1 MLLTGFA
8 LVWLTLLAVY
18 GIRVALAGRFAH
30 ERAKKEPGSPFLG
43 RFLIEFGYWA
53 FSPLEKLCRALGVTP
68 NQLTAASLAASI
80 AGACFFA
87 IGKPDVGGTLVV
99 LCAVLDALDGLVARA
114 RGTASDAGELI
125 DAAVDRYAEIATF
138 AGIAAYYRTY
148 PLGFGLAIVSLGGA
162 LLVSYARAKGE
173 ISGID
178 ARMGAM
184 NRGERAMYIGI
195 AGLLSPALAQVLE
208 PSATRPVYHLLL
220 ATLVLVAV
228 VANVT
233 AVRRFVYI
241 HRQLRK
247 REAIASVVPDQGNPL
262 SGWMGRAW
270 MASALATIIDYG
282 MFTVLVELAGVYT
295 GTSRALGALLGAIT
309 NFTVNKIWTFR
320 TQGDSVWH
328 EVPRYAAI
336 SLTSLLLNTLG
347 VVLLTDGL
355 HWNPLVAAALIGIL
369 VGVGWNLPLHRYFVF
384 RHGGHRSRPG
394 WAIMG
399 ALASATAAV
408 AVLFV
413 AYGMPFAE
421 EGVHGFST
429 HADDGAHVTQASYL
443 PKLLPEAFYSES
455 YSFLF
460 QGEDGSF
467 ARVQFLVSNAG
478 LEGHGGA
485 AARAVLVGTNGK
497 TIEDAEA
504 FEAAQWRVLPE
515 GAIEMGAHSLTM
527 GPDASHHVHFAGKK
541 LVFDATVLPQTKALR
556 PGGGRVTF
564 DAGGRAVFDQTIFAL
579 RSKFDGT
586 VWSSDRGG
594 RRVRGYCY
602 ADTSYS
608 TIPAY
613 KSASLWYRMEAF
625 DDSEGTTAA
634 LAVLIPPEG
643 SRLAPQGW
651 LYTSKDGHT
660 EVRSSDVKLSFEKPR
675 REAGGRFEYDVPQ
688 RVVASARG
696 ARSEKITVTID
707 ARRLLYKEDVLGEM
721 GPLSRFLVS
730 VMAAPMTY
738 TYENHYDLRIERP
751 GASPEERDGT
761 A

>member
-1 MLLTGFA
+1 
-8 LVWLTLLAVY
+8 VAV
-18 GIRVALAGRFAH
+18 VGRFEH
-30 ERAKKEPGSPFLG
+30 ERARKEPGSFFLG
-43 RFLIEFGYWA
+43 RFLIEFGYWCFA
-53 FSPLEKLCRALGVTP
+53 PLERGALALGVTP
-68 NQLTAASLAASI
+68 NQLTAASLGCSV
-80 AGACFFA
+80 AGAAAFA
-87 IGKPDVGGTLVV
+87 VGRPAVGGGLVI
-99 LCAVLDALDGLVARA
+99 LCAILDALDGMVARTQ
-114 RGTASDAGELI
+114 GTASDAGELI

-138 AGIAAYYRTY
+138 AGIAAYYRNY
-148 PLGFGLAIVSLGGA
+148 PPGFWLAIASMGGA

-195 AGLLSPALAQVLE
+195 AGMLAPVLSRVLE
-208 PSATRPVYHLLL
+208 QGAVHPVYHLLL
-220 ATLVLVAV
+220 ATLLLVAV
-228 VANVT
+228 TANVT
-233 AVRRFVYI
+233 ALRRFAYV
-241 HRQLRK
+241 HRELRK
-247 REAIASVVPDQGNPL
+247 REAAKPMPAPGADPL
-262 SGWMGRAW
+262 NGWMGRAW
-270 MASALATIIDYG
+270 VASVIATVVDYG
-282 MFTVLVELAGVYT
+282 TFTVLVELAGVYT
-295 GTSRALGALLGAIT
+295 GSSRALGALLGAIT
-309 NFTVNKIWTFR
+309 NFTVNKLWTFR
-320 TQGDSVWH
+320 TQGESVWH
-328 EVPRYAAI
+328 EMPRYAAI

-355 HWNPLVAAALIGIL
+355 HWNPLVAAALVGIL
-369 VGVGWNLPLHRYFVF
+369 VGVGWNLPLHRHFVF
-384 RHGGHRSRPG
+384 RHGPHRSRPG
-394 WAIMG
+394 WALMG

-429 HADDGAHVTQASYL
+429 HADDGAKVTQSSYL

-485 AARAVLVGTNGK
+485 AARAVLVAPDGK

-504 FEAAQWRVLPE
+504 FESGQWRVLPE
-515 GAIEMGAHSLTM
+515 GAIEMGGHSLTM
-527 GPDASHHVHFAGKK
+527 GPDASHHVHFAGRK
-541 LVFDATVLPQTKALR
+541 LVIDATVQPETQAVR

-579 RSKFDGT
+579 RSTFDGT

-594 RRVRGYCY
+594 RRVRGFCY

-608 TIPAY
+608 TVPAY

-625 DDSEGTTAA
+625 DAGAAMA

-643 SRLAPQGW
+643 SRVAPQGW
-651 LYTSKDGHT
+651 LYTSRDGQT
-660 EVRSSDVKLSFEKPR
+660 EVRSSEVKLSFQRPR
-675 REAGGRFEYDVPQ
+675 RETGGRFEYDVPQ
-688 RVVASARG
+688 RVIASAKG
-696 ARSEKITVTID
+696 ALGEKVTVTIE
-707 ARRLLYKEDVLGEM
+707 AKRLLYKEDVLGEM
-721 GPLSRFLVS
+721 SPLSRFLVS
-730 VMAAPMTY
+730 IMAAPMTY
-738 TYENHYDLRIERP
+738 TYENRYELRIDRP
-751 GASPEERDGT
+751 GSPSDHRSGT
-761 A
+761 ALSEFAYANPPSHLAQFQPQ